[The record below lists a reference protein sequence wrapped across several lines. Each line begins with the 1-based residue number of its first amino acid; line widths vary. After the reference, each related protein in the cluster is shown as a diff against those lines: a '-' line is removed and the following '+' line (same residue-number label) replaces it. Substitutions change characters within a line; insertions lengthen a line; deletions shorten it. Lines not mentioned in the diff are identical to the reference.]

1 MDRALLAAYDK
12 PVPRYT
18 SYPTA
23 AQFTPAVGSS
33 EHANWLKDLD
43 RIDAALYLHVPF
55 CQQLCWYCAC
65 HTVAMRSPGTLDR
78 YASALLAE
86 LERTAAE
93 ADGVVLGSVQWGG
106 GTPSQLGA
114 DRLLIVG
121 QRIKALFDR
130 RCGAETSLEIDPR
143 YCDDEL
149 VDTLAAIG
157 VTRASLGVQD
167 FDLSVQ
173 SAINRL
179 QSFEATRSALDRR
192 PEHVGVQLAAGN
204 GELRRSLAPLL
215 AARGDGAP
223 RPRGRSL

>member
-1 MDRALLAAYDK
+1 ML
-12 PVPRYT
+12 
-18 SYPTA
+18 
-23 AQFTPAVGSS
+23 F
-33 EHANWLKDLD
+33 
-43 RIDAALYLHVPF
+43 
-55 CQQLCWYCAC
+55 
-65 HTVAMRSPGTLDR
+65 RSLDR

-173 SAINRL
+173 TAINRL
-179 QSFEATRSALDRR
+179 QSFDATRLALDRLR
-192 PEHVGVQLAAGN
+192 AAGI
-204 GELRRSLAPLL
+204 RRSNIDLVYGLPLQTLDTLTRTLDQAVALAPDRFAVFAYADRKSTRLN
-215 AARGDGAP
+215 
-223 RPRGRSL
+223 SSH